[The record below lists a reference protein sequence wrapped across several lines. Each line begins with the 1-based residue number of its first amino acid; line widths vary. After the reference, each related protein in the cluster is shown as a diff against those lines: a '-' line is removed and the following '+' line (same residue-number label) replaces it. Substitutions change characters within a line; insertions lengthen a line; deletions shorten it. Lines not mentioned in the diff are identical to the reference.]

1 MARKLKSDKW
11 LFIATLALVCTS
23 VVMVYSASSVILGE
37 KGESQYS
44 LLMKQGAFAFVGLA
58 FVQLIMRIDYRTY
71 RQPVIIWTVLGLVA
85 FALVVVLLT
94 GRPINGATR
103 WLDLG
108 PIGLQ
113 PSELA
118 KVAIVL
124 FVAALLE
131 KRMERIDEPAYA
143 LAPIGIV
150 LGTVV
155 GLIVVQPDLGTALSI
170 VIIAAAMIFAAGISY
185 RYIAA
190 IALMGIPALAFL
202 IYTSTYR
209 MARIQSYLDPWADP
223 LKGGYQAIQSMI
235 SVSVGGI
242 FGRGLTDGLQK
253 LFYLP
258 EPHNDFIFAV
268 IGEELGLVG
277 ATFILGC
284 FCIIAWRGMRTALR
298 APDRFGTFLAI
309 GLTTM
314 VAFQALF
321 NISVVLG
328 LLPTKGIPL
337 PFVSYGGSSLLINLI
352 GMGILLNVSQ
362 HASGSQIV
370 TMTLPTT
377 ADA

>member
-362 HASGSQIV
+362 HASSTHVI
-370 TMTLPTT
+370 TTALPT